1 MRRPPERSNRPEEFC
16 FSADAQNLS
25 ALACCPQPK
34 AEPFDDPDRA
44 RLQLKAVGVTLR
56 DRDKTWSFRQPEVRT
71 TILCTT
77 ILCPPPAHG
86 RAGEGWVAPA
96 VESDEPPQSIV

>member
-1 MRRPPERSNRPEEFC
+1 MLWHAAPN
-16 FSADAQNLS
+16 
-25 ALACCPQPK
+25 PK
-34 AEPFDDPDRA
+34 PNPYLDGPDRA
-44 RLQLKAVGVTLR
+44 GPRARGGAEADSLKEQLKAVGVTLR